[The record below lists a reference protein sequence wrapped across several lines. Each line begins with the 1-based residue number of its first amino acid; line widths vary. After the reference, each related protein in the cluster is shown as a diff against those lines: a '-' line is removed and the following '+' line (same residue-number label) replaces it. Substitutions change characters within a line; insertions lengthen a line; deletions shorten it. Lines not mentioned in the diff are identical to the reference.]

1 MLRWEEGGRQPGSPL
16 PLGPRKNL
24 LSPFSGTQ
32 GKSCPPGVWP
42 CGSGTVA
49 GNEGCMV
56 LGALK
61 AVQLGSP
68 EAGLGWA
75 GSRHMQ
81 PLLHLDPGKGTE
93 AQCVKLG
100 AEPRTE

>member
-1 MLRWEEGGRQPGSPL
+1 
-16 PLGPRKNL
+16 
-24 LSPFSGTQ
+24 
-32 GKSCPPGVWP
+32 
-42 CGSGTVA
+42 
-49 GNEGCMV
+49 MV